1 VEIVNARGVIIKL
14 MLILL
19 EKAHLERFYQDLG
32 DNVLVGISNTAY
44 INNELTLD
52 YIQHFN

>member
-1 VEIVNARGVIIKL
+1 VETVSARGAIIKL

-44 INNELTLD
+44 INNKLTLD